1 MTKEITAIIS
11 LMRTLCQS
19 SIAEGEFNSDHNKEL
34 AGYCDV
40 LSTNPDFDTWA
51 PLLFEFIEEFDEQVG
66 LDLGSPSPLISTLE
80 ANTPKYKEYL
90 LQSMHRKPTGIALW
104 MADRIARLPGKDK
117 DFWLKKIKDTVNHP
131 EATTTAILM
140 SDATDITL
148 Y

>member
-1 MTKEITAIIS
+1 MTQEITEVIGLI
-11 LMRTLCQS
+11 RTLCQR
-19 SIAEGEFNSDHNKEL
+19 SIGEGEFNSGHNKEL
-34 AGYCDV
+34 AEYCDV
-40 LSTNPDFDTWA
+40 LSKNSDFDTWA

-90 LQSMHRKPTGIALW
+90 IQSMHRKPTGIALW
-104 MADRIARLPGKDK
+104 MADRIARLPDKDK
-117 DFWLKKIKDTVNHP
+117 EFWLKTIKDAAKHP

-140 SDATDITL
+140 SDATDISL